1 MRLRLAP
8 VEYKVCS
15 TPDCDTKYEGAQ
27 CPQCRRPFDAAATR
41 KELADRLILVDVDPP
56 FYEPQQRCRCTACKG
71 IFDIRE
77 EVVVLRA
84 RCEHCQQPLFS
95 RESLHQLWSNADT
108 LLQRARI
115 LDRARR
121 QLSICPHC
129 TQPLPTA
136 LWCPLAS
143 SLSHPL
149 AASTLPQNFLVAWVR
164 TFQTRES
171 IEELQIREW
180 QEEEPDNSWRIN
192 ESAFAS
198 DDADEEEEGH
208 AK

>member
-15 TPDCDTKYEGAQ
+15 SPDCDTKYEGAQ
-27 CPQCRRPFDAAATR
+27 CPRCRRSFDPAATR

-56 FYEPQQRCRCTACKG
+56 LYELRQRCRCTACRG
-71 IFDIRE
+71 IFDLRE
-77 EVVVLRA
+77 EVVALRA

-95 RESLHQLWSNADT
+95 RESLHHLWSGATT

-121 QLSICPHC
+121 QLSTCPHC
-129 TQPLPTA
+129 AQPLPPA

-143 SLSHPL
+143 SPTHTPTT
-149 AASTLPQNFLVAWVR
+149 STLPQNFIVVWVR

-171 IEELQIREW
+171 LEELQLREE
-180 QEEEPDNSWRIN
+180 QVEELSEFALDNANEEE
-192 ESAFAS
+192 
-198 DDADEEEEGH
+198 DAH
-208 AK
+208 AE